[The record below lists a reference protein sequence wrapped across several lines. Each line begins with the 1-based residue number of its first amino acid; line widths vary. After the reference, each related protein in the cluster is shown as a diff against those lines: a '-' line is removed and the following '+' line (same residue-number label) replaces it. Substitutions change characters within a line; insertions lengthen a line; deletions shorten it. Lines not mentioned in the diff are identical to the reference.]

1 MSYLL
6 ALVGERRP
14 REALEEGGWRCLPP
28 PRSGPRQPRPSAPQG
43 SESEP
48 GILILPLWAPSREL
62 GGVPGT
68 SSFPL
73 PPFFAP
79 LFSRRLRAVPS
90 CSLSLALT
98 PHGPC
103 GPLER
108 GGWENRL
115 GPGHRNPWFPAAIG
129 LTSGPFFSVF

>member
-1 MSYLL
+1 MGSFFPLYLL

-48 GILILPLWAPSREL
+48 GILILPPWAPSREL

-68 SSFPL
+68 SFPL
-73 PPFFAP
+73 LCPLPVMETQTCPF
-79 LFSRRLRAVPS
+79 
-90 CSLSLALT
+90 LSLRLAL
-98 PHGPC
+98 PLHGPY
-103 GPLER
+103 GPWEEL
-108 GGWENRL
+108 GGRIAW
-115 GPGHRNPWFPAAIG
+115 
-129 LTSGPFFSVF
+129 V